1 MKTLRRIGFY
11 VIALVFF
18 VWAVFPFYYAVVTS
32 LKTGFAVMT
41 PSLWPHAPSLDNYR
55 HIFELGFG
63 RNILN
68 SRDHVPAG
76 GGAQRIVCGD
86 PRAGSVQH
94 LVGTDF
100 LLPAVHRAVHRMGAH
115 RLHA

>member
-41 PSLWPHAPSLDNYR
+41 PSLWPHAPMRCRGSAFADAR
-55 HIFELGFG
+55 H
-63 RNILN
+63 
-68 SRDHVPAG
+68 
-76 GGAQRIVCGD
+76 CW
-86 PRAGSVQH
+86 
-94 LVGTDF
+94 
-100 LLPAVHRAVHRMGAH
+100 
-115 RLHA
+115 